1 MMKTNQSFSRMV
13 ILMMALCLLG
23 VFALESFAKQGEG
36 TVLII
41 KQNIPQNPNAPRTP
55 VVNPFFAQLEDT
67 YVLLGSTSPC
77 GVVAVSLV
85 STSGDN
91 YSANFD
97 TDDWTI
103 IIPVSGNPGHY
114 TLTLVTESGA
124 VFEGEFDI

>member
-1 MMKTNQSFSRMV
+1 MLVIALFCLSAFCAVAVNKLAVKRDHTPIHIVHRPINQS
-13 ILMMALCLLG
+13 
-23 VFALESFAKQGEG
+23 
-36 TVLII
+36 
-41 KQNIPQNPNAPRTP
+41 PAPRTP

-67 YVLLGSTSPC
+67 HVLLGSTSPC

>member
-1 MMKTNQSFSRMV
+1 MKTNQSFSRMV

-23 VFALESFAKQGEG
+23 VFALESFAKHGEG

-41 KQNIPQNPNAPRTP
+41 KQNIPQNPNAPRSP